1 MRSTL
6 NILRF
11 SRLSCWNSCYNCWCV
26 CRVRCDRCGLTV
38 FICNSCSCL
47 DRYTFSG
54 SDKVFFRCEG
64 YSPCSWI
71 NGVRAFSRYSYSCII
86 SRLTSC
92 WIHQFL
98 ACDLSCFVTA
108 QGKSW
113 CFCLW
118 NVLNVFRYFISWCYS
133 YWINCRRISC

>member
-1 MRSTL
+1 MCGTL

-26 CRVRCDRCGLTV
+26 CSVRCDRCGLTV

-47 DRYTFSG
+47 DSYTLSCT
-54 SDKVFFRCEG
+54 DKVFFWSKCN
-64 YSPCSWI
+64 CSTRWVDSI
-71 NGVRAFSRYSYSCII
+71 STFSRYSYSCII

-98 ACDLSCFVTA
+98 ACNLSCFVTA

-118 NVLNVFRYFISWCYS
+118 NVLNVLRYFISWCYS